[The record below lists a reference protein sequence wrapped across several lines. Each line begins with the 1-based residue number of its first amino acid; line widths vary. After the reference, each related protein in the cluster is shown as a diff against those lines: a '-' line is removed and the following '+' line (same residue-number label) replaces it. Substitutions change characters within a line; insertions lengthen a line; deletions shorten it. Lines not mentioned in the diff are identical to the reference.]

1 MQFVWPQALWALLL
15 APLLLAFYLWL
26 LRRKQRSALA
36 YPSLALVR
44 TAMGPR
50 KLWRRHVP
58 PALLGLAL
66 ISAVVG
72 MARPV
77 ASVILPADYMTLVL
91 AIDVSRSMLAEDVE
105 PNRIKA
111 AQAAVKD
118 FIREL
123 PPNIRVGVVSF
134 AGAAQLVQGIT
145 DQREELV
152 ASIDRFQLQRGT
164 ATGSGL
170 LMALSTLLPNAGID
184 LEAAIYGQ
192 GFGGYGGYGNSASP
206 APVSPPK
213 AKPSFTPVPAGSYSA
228 GAIVLLSDGRRTTG
242 PDPLEAAKQA
252 AQRGVRVYTVAF
264 GTPNGF
270 IPGFEGSSFYAKVDE
285 ETLQAIAKATEGEF
299 FRAGNSNDLK
309 LIYEHLS
316 TKFALERRDTEIS
329 ALWAALS
336 LVLLLCAGGLSLAWF
351 RRQPWGQ
358 A

>member
-77 ASVILPADYMTLVL
+77 ASVVLPADYMTLVL

-192 GFGGYGGYGNSASP
+192 GFGGYGSYGNSASP

>member
-26 LRRKQRSALA
+26 LRHKQRSALA

-77 ASVILPADYMTLVL
+77 ASVVLPADYMTLVL

-123 PPNIRVGVVSF
+123 PPSIRVGVVSF

-145 DQREELV
+145 DQRDELV

-192 GFGGYGGYGNSASP
+192 GFGGYANYGSP
-206 APVSPPK
+206 APAPATPPK

-309 LIYEHLS
+309 QIYEHLS

-336 LVLLLCAGGLSLAWF
+336 LVLLLCAGGLSLVWF

>member
-1 MQFVWPQALWALLL
+1 MHFVWPQALWALLL

-36 YPSLALVR
+36 YPSLSLVR
-44 TAMGPR
+44 VAMGPR

-77 ASVILPADYMTLVL
+77 ASVVLPADYMTLVL

-118 FIREL
+118 FLREL

-184 LEAAIYGQ
+184 LEAAQ
-192 GFGGYGGYGNSASP
+192 SQTQLHP
-206 APVSPPK
+206 
-213 AKPSFTPVPAGSYSA
+213 
-228 GAIVLLSDGRRTTG
+228 GACR
-242 PDPLEAAKQA
+242 
-252 AQRGVRVYTVAF
+252 
-264 GTPNGF
+264 
-270 IPGFEGSSFYAKVDE
+270 
-285 ETLQAIAKATEGEF
+285 
-299 FRAGNSNDLK
+299 
-309 LIYEHLS
+309 
-316 TKFALERRDTEIS
+316 
-329 ALWAALS
+329 
-336 LVLLLCAGGLSLAWF
+336 LLLIRGDCVAL
-351 RRQPWGQ
+351 RRAPYHGPRP

>member
-1 MQFVWPQALWALLL
+1 
-15 APLLLAFYLWL
+15 
-26 LRRKQRSALA
+26 
-36 YPSLALVR
+36 
-44 TAMGPR
+44 
-50 KLWRRHVP
+50 
-58 PALLGLAL
+58 
-66 ISAVVG
+66 
-72 MARPV
+72 
-77 ASVILPADYMTLVL
+77 MTLVL

-118 FIREL
+118 FIRDL

-192 GFGGYGGYGNSASP
+192 GFGGYGNSGSP
-206 APVSPPK
+206 APATPPK

-242 PDPLEAAKQA
+242 PDPIEAAKQA

-270 IPGFEGSSFYAKVDE
+270 IPGFEGWSFYAKVDE
-285 ETLQAIAKATEGEF
+285 ETLQAIAKVTEGEF

-309 LIYEHLS
+309 QIYEHLS

-336 LVLLLCAGGLSLAWF
+336 LILLFCAGGLSLVWF

>member
-77 ASVILPADYMTLVL
+77 ASVVLPADYMTLVL

-192 GFGGYGGYGNSASP
+192 GFGGYANYGSP
-206 APVSPPK
+206 APAPATPPK

-309 LIYEHLS
+309 QIYEHLS

-336 LVLLLCAGGLSLAWF
+336 LVLLLCAGGLSLVWF

>member
-1 MQFVWPQALWALLL
+1 MHFVWPQALWALLL
-15 APLLLAFYLWL
+15 APLLLVFYLWL

-36 YPSLALVR
+36 YPSLSLVR
-44 TAMGPR
+44 AAMGPR

-66 ISAVVG
+66 ISAVLG

-77 ASVILPADYMTLVL
+77 ASVVLPADYMTLVL

-118 FIREL
+118 FIRDL
-123 PPNIRVGVVSF
+123 RPNIRVGVVSF

-192 GFGGYGGYGNSASP
+192 NFGGYGNYASP
-206 APVSPPK
+206 APAAPPK
-213 AKPSFTPVPAGSYSA
+213 AKPSFTPLPAGSYSA

-242 PDPLEAAKQA
+242 PDPIEAAKQA

-270 IPGFEGSSFYAKVDE
+270 IPGYEGWSFYAKVDE
-285 ETLQAIAKATEGEF
+285 ETLQAIAKVTEGEF
-299 FRAGNSNDLK
+299 FRAGNSGDLK
-309 LIYEHLS
+309 QIYEHLS

-336 LVLLLCAGGLSLAWF
+336 LALILTAGGLSLLWF

>member
-1 MQFVWPQALWALLL
+1 
-15 APLLLAFYLWL
+15 
-26 LRRKQRSALA
+26 
-36 YPSLALVR
+36 
-44 TAMGPR
+44 
-50 KLWRRHVP
+50 
-58 PALLGLAL
+58 
-66 ISAVVG
+66 
-72 MARPV
+72 V
-77 ASVILPADYMTLVL
+77 ASVVLPADYMTLVL

-123 PPNIRVGVVSF
+123 PPSIRVGVVSF
-134 AGAAQLVQGIT
+134 AGAAQVVQGIT
-145 DQREELV
+145 DQRDELV

-192 GFGGYGGYGNSASP
+192 GFGGYGNYGSP
-206 APVSPPK
+206 APTAPPK
-213 AKPSFTPVPAGSYSA
+213 AKPSFTPVPPGSYSA

-270 IPGFEGSSFYAKVDE
+270 IPGYEGSSFYAKVDE
-285 ETLQAIAKATEGEF
+285 EALQDVAATTGAEF
-299 FRAGNSNDLK
+299 FRATNASELAS
-309 LIYEHLS
+309 IYQHLS
-316 TKFALERRDTEIS
+316 SKFTLERRDTEIT
-329 ALWAALS
+329 ALFAGLAFALTLLALALS
-336 LVLLLCAGGLSLAWF
+336 MRWF
-351 RRQPWGQ
+351 RH
-358 A
+358 

>member
-1 MQFVWPQALWALLL
+1 ML
-15 APLLLAFYLWL
+15 APLLLVYYLWL

-36 YPSLALVR
+36 YPSLSLVR
-44 TAMGPR
+44 VAMGPR

-77 ASVILPADYMTLVL
+77 ASVVLPADYMTLVL

-118 FIREL
+118 FLREL

-192 GFGGYGGYGNSASP
+192 GFGSYGNYGSP
-206 APVSPPK
+206 APASPPK
-213 AKPSFTPVPAGSYSA
+213 AKPSFTPVPAGSYSS

-270 IPGFEGSSFYAKVDE
+270 IPGYEGVSFYAKVDE

-309 LIYEHLS
+309 QIYEHLS
-316 TKFALERRDTEIS
+316 TKFALERRDTEVS

-336 LVLLLCAGGLSLAWF
+336 LVLLLCAGGLSVRWF
-351 RRQPWGQ
+351 HRQPWGQ

>member
-1 MQFVWPQALWALLL
+1 
-15 APLLLAFYLWL
+15 
-26 LRRKQRSALA
+26 
-36 YPSLALVR
+36 
-44 TAMGPR
+44 
-50 KLWRRHVP
+50 
-58 PALLGLAL
+58 LAL

-77 ASVILPADYMTLVL
+77 ASVVLPADYMTLVL

-118 FIREL
+118 FLREL

-170 LMALSTLLPNAGID
+170 LMALSSLLPNAGID
-184 LEAAIYGQ
+184 LVAAIYGQ
-192 GFGGYGGYGNSASP
+192 GFGGYGNYGSP
-206 APVSPPK
+206 APASPPK
-213 AKPSFTPVPAGSYSA
+213 AKPSFTPVPAGSYSS

-270 IPGFEGSSFYAKVDE
+270 IPGYEGVSFYAKVDE

-309 LIYEHLS
+309 QIYEHLS
-316 TKFALERRDTEIS
+316 TKFALERRDTEVS

-336 LVLLLCAGGLSLAWF
+336 LVLLLSAGGLSVRWF